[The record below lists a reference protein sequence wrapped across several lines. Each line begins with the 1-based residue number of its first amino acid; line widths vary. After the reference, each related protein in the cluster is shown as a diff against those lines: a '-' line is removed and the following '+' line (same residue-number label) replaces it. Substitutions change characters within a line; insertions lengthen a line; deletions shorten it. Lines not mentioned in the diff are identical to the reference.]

1 MTTPARPVDHSFS
14 VKGTIAAPLT
24 PFTKDGELS
33 LQVLPDYVRYLDSH
47 HIDGVFVLGTM
58 GEGMSLTV
66 DERKRMAEAWRQATR
81 DTARLKTVIVH
92 VGTSNLKD
100 SQELASH
107 AEKIGVDAIACM
119 APNYNKPSNEEV
131 LVQYMRRVAAAAPST
146 PFYYYDINFMTGV
159 YLNTA
164 KFLELAA
171 DEIPTLRGAKVSSPE
186 LPPLTDCLY
195 AAGGRF
201 QVMIGSDEQLLSAL
215 ALGLRVP
222 ILNGHLGGVFS
233 RLKDAFDHND
243 LDTARRE
250 QKLAR
255 QLAIL
260 GQKYGGGAPAVKSLM
275 RRLGVDL
282 GSVRLPLTDLSPR
295 QEQELHQHLAD
306 MGFTG
311 Q

>member
-1 MTTPARPVDHSFS
+1 M
-14 VKGTIAAPLT
+14 
-24 PFTKDGELS
+24 
-33 LQVLPDYVRYLDSH
+33 
-47 HIDGVFVLGTM
+47 
-58 GEGMSLTV
+58 
-66 DERKRMAEAWRQATR
+66 
-81 DTARLKTVIVH
+81 
-92 VGTSNLKD
+92 
-100 SQELASH
+100 
-107 AEKIGVDAIACM
+107 
-119 APNYNKPSNEEV
+119 
-131 LVQYMRRVAAAAPST
+131 
-146 PFYYYDINFMTGV
+146 
-159 YLNTA
+159 
-164 KFLELAA
+164 
-171 DEIPTLRGAKVSSPE
+171 
-186 LPPLTDCLY
+186 
-195 AAGGRF
+195 
-201 QVMIGSDEQLLSAL
+201 
-215 ALGLRVP
+215 P